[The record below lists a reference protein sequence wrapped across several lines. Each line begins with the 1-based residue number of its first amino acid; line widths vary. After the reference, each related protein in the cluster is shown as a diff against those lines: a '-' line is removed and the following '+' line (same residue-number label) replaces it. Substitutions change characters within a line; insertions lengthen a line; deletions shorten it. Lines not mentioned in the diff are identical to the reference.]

1 MCYLHS
7 RKEAE
12 ASVGQEED
20 DEEEEIGAADKDE
33 QMCSA
38 ACLGRLSP
46 ARSLTAVGAQVTRWD
61 GKERGGMGGMGGMG
75 WPGMGWDR
83 IGWDGMGWNG
93 RGW

>member
-1 MCYLHS
+1 MHGMSLPLS
-7 RKEAE
+7 RPFRASNHAHVGVSRVEAE

-46 ARSLTAVGAQVTRWD
+46 GRSLAAVDAQVHITR
-61 GKERGGMGGMGGMG
+61 
-75 WPGMGWDR
+75 
-83 IGWDGMGWNG
+83 
-93 RGW
+93 